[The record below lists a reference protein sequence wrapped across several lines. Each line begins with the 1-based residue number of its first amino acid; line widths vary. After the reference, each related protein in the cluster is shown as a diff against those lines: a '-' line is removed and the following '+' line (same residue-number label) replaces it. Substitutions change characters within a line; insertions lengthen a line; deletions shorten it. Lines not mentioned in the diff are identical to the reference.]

1 MSSFYSNPQKFFEMM
16 AQANP
21 NLPVSPSFPSPAEV
35 RKKSTAYSKGIFNSW
50 TTLRDVLARRE
61 KVIRKRWMNKS
72 KEQRKK
78 ILLAAWPSMPER
90 HRPDFYELQKTG
102 PRAAS
107 RNIEA
112 FKYPY
117 VNQEDLLQGRALL
130 LFLNS
135 RGRNPPHA
143 FAHADLE
150 ATHVGQTSKMI
161 VPAFLN
167 EYTMYIAGE
176 LDPASYGRLVS
187 WDDDEDAFML
197 QQNGLQF
204 QPGTG
209 LLVLEI
215 QSKIYSFLLECCY
228 QLFHDVPRDE
238 LASLQLPEQP
248 EPPPIVASETSYAQ
262 LSSVAAEAPY
272 RLPAKLDTHRLVL
285 LVEAKR
291 AAAEDHVWDLREDP
305 GYFASVAV
313 DRAQHRQESLLDVR
327 GQRHPHDDDEV
338 FWNRVIRGIPVEAYM
353 SFLSWDLLYNYAV
366 SLDDAFKSA
375 GTLDHGQPLPK
386 KLETALVELC
396 FAAEMTSNGLI
407 GELKSSVP
415 ASSPMRERFVRE
427 PQQPGTAVIRTKT
440 KQGVG
445 KDPLLQLFNLLWD
458 ADQVFLTQLP
468 NLVDELQR
476 CVDHDPSQKGRMSS
490 YVAEYF
496 SDLALIA
503 QLIRQVKTFFP
514 WAAGLE
520 MEMSPES
527 RGPGYAKATEDAATV
542 YGFFR
547 EDITP
552 NLARIVVPL
561 SRHLQYPIERAH
573 NVTNVNTCRQAE
585 DQLDRLWKV
594 VDAHFRKHTGKTL
607 HEIFLSHN
615 VKAREIHRTPEL
627 TPPSPKVSQ
636 PADKEKENE
645 ALGDSF
651 SRLDI
656 EPDKPGKFKGP
667 EVSRE
672 SKLKTRGP
680 SHPPDSSDATPPVP
694 DDPTPLST
702 PPFPVFTLPR
712 RAYKVF
718 ASLFPTPSNPSQGG
732 EISWTDFLHA
742 MTSIGFAAEKLY
754 GSVWQFTPPD
764 GLDWENTNT
773 RGIHIHEPHP
783 APKMGLAMARRVG
796 RRLGRRYGLGAER
809 FALA

>member
-1 MSSFYSNPQKFFEMM
+1 MSSFYSNPQAFFDMM

-21 NLPVSPSFPSPAEV
+21 NLPVPPSFPSPAEIR
-35 RKKSTAYSKGIFNSW
+35 RKSRAYSKEIFNSW
-50 TTLRDVLARRE
+50 TNLRDVLARRE
-61 KVIRKRWMNKS
+61 EVIRKRWMNKR

-78 ILLAAWPSMPER
+78 ILLAAWPGMPER

-102 PRAAS
+102 SRAAS
-107 RNIEA
+107 KNIEA

-135 RGRNPPHA
+135 RGRNPPHS
-143 FAHADLE
+143 FAHADLD

-161 VPAFLN
+161 IPVFLN
-167 EYTMYIAGE
+167 EYTISS
-176 LDPASYGRLVS
+176 LGRG
-187 WDDDEDAFML
+187 F
-197 QQNGLQF
+197 
-204 QPGTG
+204 
-209 LLVLEI
+209 LVLEI

-228 QLFHDVPRDE
+228 QMFHDVPRDE
-238 LASLQLPEQP
+238 LVSLQLPEQP
-248 EPPPIVASETSYAQ
+248 EPPPIVASGTSYAQ

-313 DRAQHRQESLLDVR
+313 DQAQHRMESLLDVR

-338 FWNRVIRGIPVEAYM
+338 FWNRVIRGIPVDAYM
-353 SFLSWDLLYNYAV
+353 SFLVWDLLYKYAV
-366 SLDDAFKSA
+366 SLDDAFTSA
-375 GTLDHGQPLPK
+375 GALDHDQPLPE
-386 KLETALVELC
+386 KLQTALVELC

-427 PQQPGTAVIRTKT
+427 PQQPGTAVIQAKT

-445 KDPLLQLFNLLWD
+445 KDPLLQLFTMLWD
-458 ADQVFLTQLP
+458 ANQVFLTQLP

-476 CVDHDPSQKGRMSS
+476 CVDHDPSQKDRMSS
-490 YVAEYF
+490 CVAGYF

-503 QLIRQVKTFFP
+503 QLVRQVKTFFP

-520 MEMSPES
+520 LEMSPGS
-527 RGPGYAKATEDAATV
+527 RSPGYAKAMEDAATV
-542 YGFFR
+542 YRFLR

-552 NLARIVVPL
+552 NLARNVVPL
-561 SRHLQYPIERAH
+561 SRHLHYPIEKAH
-573 NVTNVNTCRQAE
+573 NVTNVNACRQAE
-585 DQLDRLWKV
+585 DQLDRLWKPQCEGSR
-594 VDAHFRKHTGKTL
+594 DP
-607 HEIFLSHN
+607 SH
-615 VKAREIHRTPEL
+615 ARMDTS
-627 TPPSPKVSQ
+627 TKSF
-636 PADKEKENE
+636 PAAEQGEENE

-651 SRLDI
+651 SRLNV

-667 EVSRE
+667 EVSRA
-672 SKLKTRGP
+672 SKFKTRGP
-680 SHPPDSSDATPPVP
+680 SHPPDSSDATQPVP
-694 DDPTPLST
+694 DDPT

-783 APKMGLAMARRVG
+783 VPKMGLGTARRVG
-796 RRLGRRYGLGAER
+796 RRLERRYGLNAER